1 MLVFYSLMVDTP
13 EEKALVEKL
22 YDTYEQMMY
31 KIALNILRHKYDAED
46 AIHEAFF
53 SIIRSECLHKLSDV
67 NSLYTKS
74 YIIVAV
80 KNAAYKIYNS
90 RKKNAAADINEFYDL
105 QSNDTTEETVVS
117 SFGVQEIKEAM
128 RKLSEG
134 DYDILCLSLINQ
146 LSNDE
151 IAAMLGINTDAV
163 RQRIHRAKKRLSK
176 ILKERSVV

>member
-13 EEKALVEKL
+13 EEKALIEKL
-22 YDTYEQMMY
+22 YDTYERMMY
-31 KIALNILRHKYDAED
+31 KIAFNILRHRYDAED
-46 AIHEAFF
+46 AVHEAFF
-53 SIIRSECLHKLSDV
+53 SVIRSGCLHKLSEV
-67 NSLYTKS
+67 NSLYTRS

-80 KNAAYKIYNS
+80 KNASYKIHNG

-105 QSNDTTEETVVS
+105 QSDDVTEKTVVS

-134 DYDILCLSLINQ
+134 DYGILCLSLINQ

-151 IAAMLGINTDAV
+151 IAATLDISPDAV

-176 ILKERSVV
+176 ILEERSVV